1 MAIELIRS
9 DRHKQCIF
17 LFGFLFSYRNAVSF
31 RWKSARIVEF
41 TSALLGI
48 CFCISW
54 EVNLKKEFFVVLYPS
69 RWPINTTRTNEMYKH
84 RSRSNCAE
92 RAKSKSTNEV
102 VSFEH
107 IDWTLGKCPKITTCL
122 WPNTHGRAN
131 AAHYIDYMLMT
142 LVRVM
147 FDVWFGIANLI
158 HLIWSMAA
166 CLLLRRW
173 LLLLPIFTPCVF
185 CFVLSL
191 VYFFLISIHTWPAD
205 MPNASAFSFF
215 WLSRR
220 FFFCSFLRLEAAKG
234 VEIDGSRRR
243 LMFHM
248 LLNVSFL
255 SFCCCC
261 WVGYC
266 LASIGTQD
274 KTVLTCSLAII
285 YVIWCNDVRLMSGSS
300 VCVDNPDPH
309 TDPRVM
315 LSIILASIV
324 VRFSASTQ
332 QYIFLLFFFIYIV
345 FETHV
350 ARMNHSMCRLE
361 VLKKGASLCPSFARA
376 LAQCGFVWRWL
387 SRDC

>member
-1 MAIELIRS
+1 
-9 DRHKQCIF
+9 
-17 LFGFLFSYRNAVSF
+17 
-31 RWKSARIVEF
+31 
-41 TSALLGI
+41 
-48 CFCISW
+48 
-54 EVNLKKEFFVVLYPS
+54 
-69 RWPINTTRTNEMYKH
+69 
-84 RSRSNCAE
+84 
-92 RAKSKSTNEV
+92 
-102 VSFEH
+102 
-107 IDWTLGKCPKITTCL
+107 
-122 WPNTHGRAN
+122 
-131 AAHYIDYMLMT
+131 MT